1 MLKFHMY
8 LYLDTSVY
16 EYSVPFTT
24 VVPKHILHEI
34 QCGNC
39 NILTSSLMALL
50 SKQ

>member
-1 MLKFHMY
+1 MVVILKFHMY

-24 VVPKHILHEI
+24 VVPQHILHEI

-39 NILTSSLMALL
+39 NIL
-50 SKQ
+50 